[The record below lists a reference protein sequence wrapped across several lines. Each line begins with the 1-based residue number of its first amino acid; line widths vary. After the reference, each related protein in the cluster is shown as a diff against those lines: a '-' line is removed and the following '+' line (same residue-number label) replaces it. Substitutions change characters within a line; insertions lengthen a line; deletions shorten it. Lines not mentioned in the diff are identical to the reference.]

1 MLILG
6 LILLVVVGWHGVV
19 FVRSYG
25 YLKGD
30 SVILAQGASNL
41 SMYMLENGWVKEFS
55 SLEFF
60 RGMLVNKGNCLQ
72 LWDGNLMRCFEWSGQ
87 TLGLIYM
94 GDGEGWVERRSI
106 NALVEGGWIR
116 KREVVTT
123 NEERVEVY
131 VSDPEKVGIR
141 EVMRILKFGDIVMV
155 VTDLEMQEVVGV
167 IMVHQGRL
175 I

>member
-1 MLILG
+1 MLWL
-6 LILLVVVGWHGVV
+6 
-19 FVRSYG
+19 R
-25 YLKGD
+25 
-30 SVILAQGASNL
+30 
-41 SMYMLENGWVKEFS
+41 
-55 SLEFF
+55 
-60 RGMLVNKGNCLQ
+60 
-72 LWDGNLMRCFEWSGQ
+72 
-87 TLGLIYM
+87 
-94 GDGEGWVERRSI
+94 
-106 NALVEGGWIR
+106 GGWIR